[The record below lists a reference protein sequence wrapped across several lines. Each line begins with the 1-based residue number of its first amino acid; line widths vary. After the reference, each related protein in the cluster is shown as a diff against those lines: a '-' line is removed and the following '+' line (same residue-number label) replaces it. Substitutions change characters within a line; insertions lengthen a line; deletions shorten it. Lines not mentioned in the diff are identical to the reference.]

1 MKQSFKRTC
10 FGNHY
15 ISAAPKFIQNIKM
28 NKVKIAILGSGNIGA
43 DLLMKV
49 MRSPVLECGLF
60 IGHNYS
66 SKGMVKAIGQN
77 MPVSDKSIEALVENP
92 DICELVFDATS
103 ALDHI
108 RHWNILKKM
117 GKMVV
122 DLTPSSIGKMCVPVI
137 NLNQSLNE
145 KNINVITCG
154 GQASTPLAY
163 VIGKTHKDVEYIEV
177 VSTIASRSA
186 GPATRRNIDEYVD
199 ITEKAIL
206 TFSGCKKTKA
216 ILNLNPAK
224 PDINMQTTVFALINN
239 PDMDL
244 LSQEIT
250 KMVTLVKQYVPGYNL
265 VVPPVYEGGR
275 VTITVRVQGTGD
287 YLPKFAGNLDIV
299 NCAALAFAEAWASQ
313 RIKKEN

>member
-1 MKQSFKRTC
+1 
-10 FGNHY
+10 
-15 ISAAPKFIQNIKM
+15 M
-28 NKVKIAILGSGNIGA
+28 NKVKVAILGSGNIGT
-43 DLLMKV
+43 DLLIKV
-49 MRSPVLECGLF
+49 LRSPVLECGLF

-77 MPVSDKSIEALVENP
+77 IPVSDKSIEALVENP

-108 RHWNILKKM
+108 RHWDILKKM

-122 DLTPSSIGKMCVPVI
+122 DLTPSNIGKMCVPVI
-137 NLNQSLNE
+137 NLNDSLKE

-163 VIGKTHKDVEYIEV
+163 IIGKTHGDVEYIEV

-206 TFSGCKKTKA
+206 AFSRCKKTKA
-216 ILNLNPAK
+216 MLNLNPAK

-250 KMVTLVKQYVPGYNL
+250 KMVDRVKQYVPGYNL

-275 VTITVRVQGTGD
+275 VTITVRVQGAGD

-299 NCAALAFAEAWASQ
+299 NCAALAFAESWAKQ
-313 RIKKEN
+313 RLKEGKKSE